1 MVDMGI
7 LLGSIRR
14 FGLAGPAYEVIGP
27 AASTAAGDAQMR
39 IHVFESD
46 EELDYP
52 VSDILSDPLDS

>member
-14 FGLAGPAYEVIGP
+14 FGLAGPAYEVTGSAQP
-27 AASTAAGDAQMR
+27 SAAGEAQMR
-39 IHVFESD
+39 IHVFETSED
-46 EELDYP
+46 LDYP